1 MIFVCC
7 LYFFTPKP
15 YICESSMIVI
25 FCMLWLSLFKQYP
38 FKKFSLIHF
47 GSINKPLTMEIFLL
61 IFSLHFKTP
70 PPSLLYR
77 GGAKLVL
84 SWLSMEQLQLHIL
97 FPPFFLFCLILY
109 SMHFVVHKMKFSTSV
124 HTMKQPNCT
133 DELH

>member
-1 MIFVCC
+1 MNLKIFENFRPSTSNFKSFSRS
-7 LYFFTPKP
+7 LEQFFF
-15 YICESSMIVI
+15 S
-25 FCMLWLSLFKQYP
+25 QYVRTI
-38 FKKFSLIHF
+38 SVTNYH
-47 GSINKPLTMEIFLL
+47 LTMEIF
-61 IFSLHFKTP
+61 FSLHFKTP

-84 SWLSMEQLQLHIL
+84 SWLSIEQLQLHLL